1 MEVKT
6 FKKEQSNNVAD
17 VVTIQPQKVD
27 KRLAAPD
34 PTKISRIGLLIL
46 AVCFGGFL
54 LWAFWAPIQG
64 AVMAQG
70 VVIVESKRKTVQ
82 HLEGGIIKQI
92 FVKEGDIVKAQ
103 APLVAL
109 DNETLSASV
118 ELLTKQIDEEKVR
131 IARLTAEKNSAE
143 HITFPRELLE
153 RSIKE
158 PALKE
163 FIASEERLFKAR
175 LDAYN
180 SQCEM
185 LSSQIRQY
193 EKEVAGLKE
202 QLAAAENEI
211 AAVNEQLKSHR
222 SLLDEGYVTRTVVL
236 DLERLLAEKLG
247 NKMAILSQITTSE
260 ERAVEYTTRL
270 NALHDQRIEES
281 TTKLRESES
290 RLLELTE
297 RLRAPKDALSRLII
311 TAPID
316 GKVVD
321 LKVTTIGGVIAGKE
335 PLMDIVPL
343 EDRLIIEA
351 KVSVDSINEV
361 SPGQKAE
368 ITFSAFKPSTHPPID
383 GEVIYV
389 SADRLTE
396 KTAYGEM
403 PYYKVYIEVNSET
416 LSKVKD
422 IKLMPGMNAQVA
434 IATRERKAIDYL
446 LSPLRDRLR
455 STFRES

>member
-1 MEVKT
+1 MEVKPLN
-6 FKKEQSNNVAD
+6 KEQSSNVAD
-17 VVTIQPQKVD
+17 VITIQPQKVD

-34 PTKISRIGLLIL
+34 PTKIARIGLLIL
-46 AVCFGGFL
+46 ALCFGGFMF
-54 LWAFWAPIQG
+54 WAFLAPIQG

-70 VVIVESKRKTVQ
+70 VVMVESKRKTVQ

-92 FVKEGDIVKAQ
+92 FVREGDVVKTNT
-103 APLVAL
+103 PLIAL
-109 DNETLSASV
+109 DNETINASV
-118 ELLTKQIDEEKVR
+118 ELLTKQIDEENVR

-143 HITFPRELLE
+143 RINFPKDLLA
-153 RSIKE
+153 RLKKE

-163 FIASEERLFKAR
+163 FIASEERLFNAR
-175 LDAYN
+175 LDTYN
-180 SQCEM
+180 SQREM
-185 LSSQIRQY
+185 LSSQIRQL

-202 QLAAAENEI
+202 QLAAVENEI
-211 AAVNEQLKSHR
+211 AAVDEQLKSHR

-247 NKMAILSQITTSE
+247 NKMAILSRITTSE
-260 ERAVEYTTRL
+260 ERAVEYETRL

-281 TTKLRESES
+281 MTKLRESES

-321 LKVTTIGGVIAGKE
+321 LKVTTVGGVIASRE
-335 PLMDIVPL
+335 PLMDIVPA

-351 KVSVDSINEV
+351 RVGVDSINEV

-368 ITFSAFKPSTHPPID
+368 IIFSAFKPSTHPPID
-383 GEVIYV
+383 AVVTYV

-396 KTAYGEM
+396 RTGYGDM
-403 PYYKVYIEVNSET
+403 PYYKTYLEVNPES
-416 LSKVKD
+416 LAKIKDVK
-422 IKLMPGMNAQVA
+422 LLPGMNAQVS

-455 STFRES
+455 NTFRES